1 VPGSTVP
8 GRTVPD
14 SGQPAAGQHG
24 ALEGTLG
31 EQTASMAGHGGY
43 LLAADSG
50 PASDRGSQDSLDVIV
65 GLQHALL
72 PAAVPVLP
80 QARLAAQYQA
90 AGNDCAAGG
99 DWFDAVLIGDG
110 MVALVVGDVVGRG
123 LAAVAAMSQLRAV
136 LSDRLAAN
144 PDVAGALAEADE
156 FAVRTPGLRSATLAV
171 LALDPASGAFRY
183 ATYGHPPPL
192 VVDADGSARFLPT
205 TRGGP
210 LGSGMAPMLLPGV
223 LGPDELVLLYTNGV
237 LSRPG
242 ETASRAMADLAAAA
256 TDAASRREL
265 AAGAPHAAE
274 RLCQLAVELA
284 AGSGS
289 ADDAVALAVHRLP
302 EPAPALQLELPGTL
316 AALRTARHALTPWL
330 KQIGAG
336 AADRTAIQLGVA
348 EVLLNAVEHAYPA
361 DGAGLIG
368 LDAALRDDGYVEC
381 RVTDHGA
388 WRVPGITSDR
398 GRGLMMVEHLLDD
411 VVVSHPPQVAG
422 SPRGIRGTMVTL
434 RHSLTRPPVLAP
446 AAGPAAF
453 IAEDVPFSVVAGS
466 DGGACDSAACDGAA
480 WHGAACDRAGSDGGT
495 ARAAVHGAAD
505 VFSAAELTRELLAIS
520 RGGTLPLAVDLT
532 GVSVLA
538 SAGVRALFEV
548 RSQLAAHHQPMTIV
562 ALAGSTTAFV
572 LDLVQL
578 SYSTGLRTAALSHRR
593 LARLTA
599 DGDSRLDS

>member
-1 VPGSTVP
+1 
-8 GRTVPD
+8 
-14 SGQPAAGQHG
+14 
-24 ALEGTLG
+24 
-31 EQTASMAGHGGY
+31 
-43 LLAADSG
+43 
-50 PASDRGSQDSLDVIV
+50 
-65 GLQHALL
+65 
-72 PAAVPVLP
+72 
-80 QARLAAQYQA
+80 
-90 AGNDCAAGG
+90 
-99 DWFDAVLIGDG
+99 
-110 MVALVVGDVVGRG
+110 
-123 LAAVAAMSQLRAV
+123 
-136 LSDRLAAN
+136 
-144 PDVAGALAEADE
+144 
-156 FAVRTPGLRSATLAV
+156 
-171 LALDPASGAFRY
+171 
-183 ATYGHPPPL
+183 
-192 VVDADGSARFLPT
+192 
-205 TRGGP
+205 
-210 LGSGMAPMLLPGV
+210 MLLPGV
-223 LGPDELVLLYTNGV
+223 LGPDELALLYTNGV

-242 ETASRAMADLAAAA
+242 ETASSAMADLAAAA

-289 ADDAVALAVHRLP
+289 ADDAVAIAVHRLP

-388 WRVPGITSDR
+388 WRVPGIASDR

-422 SPRGIRGTMVTL
+422 SPRGTRGTMVTL
-434 RHSLTRPPVLAP
+434 RHSLTRPPVLAL
-446 AAGPAAF
+446 AAGPAAV
-453 IAEDVPFSVVAGS
+453 IAEDVAFSVVAGS
-466 DGGACDSAACDGAA
+466 NCAACDGAGCDGAACDGAGCDGAGCDGAACDGGACDGARS
-480 WHGAACDRAGSDGGT
+480 DSAGSGGAT

-505 VFSAAELTRELLAIS
+505 VFSAAELTRELLAVS

-578 SYSTGLRTAALSHRR
+578 SYSTGLHAAAVSHPRR
-593 LARLTA
+593 ALLAG
-599 DGDSRLDS
+599 DCDSRLDS